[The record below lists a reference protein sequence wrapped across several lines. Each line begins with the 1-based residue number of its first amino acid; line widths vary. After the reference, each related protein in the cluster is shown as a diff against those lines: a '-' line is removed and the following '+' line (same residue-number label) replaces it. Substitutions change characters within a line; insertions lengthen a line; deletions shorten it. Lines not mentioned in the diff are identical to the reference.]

1 MPKIVVAID
10 SLKGCLTSP
19 EAGKAIGVGVKRACP
34 RAEVVVLPVADGG
47 EGMLEALVGSGGGRL
62 VRLSA
67 HGPLMEER
75 ATCYGL
81 SADGATAFV
90 EMARISGLP
99 LVPAGRRNPMLTTT
113 LGTGE
118 LLRDAL
124 GRGCRRIL
132 IGLGG
137 SATNDAGLGM
147 LQALGYR
154 FLDAAGRDV
163 GLGGQ
168 ALARVEQIDASGA
181 MPELAQTRFVAAC
194 DVQNPFY
201 GPQGAACVFAPQK
214 GATPQM
220 VRELDDGLRRFAAVV
235 RRCLGADISSLP
247 GAGAAGGLGGSVA
260 AFLHAELRRGIELML
275 ETVGFARHIRGADL
289 VLTGE
294 GKADRQTLM
303 GKVPAGVLAEARRQG
318 VPVALLAG
326 RVEDGQALREAGFLR
341 VLCINPPHTPDAV
354 ALSPDYA
361 RRRLAQTAEDLL
373 RTLFP

>member
-19 EAGKAIGVGVKRACP
+19 EAGEAIGVGVKRACP

-168 ALARVEQIDASGA
+168 GLARVEQIDASGV

-235 RRCLGADISSLP
+235 RRCLGTDISSLP

-354 ALSPDYA
+354 ALSSDYA